1 MRTKVRNILKSNK
14 IIYNIYFCITSFIL
28 KFIGFFIKTDN
39 NLVLFVSYS
48 GRKYDDSPRFL
59 YEYMKTNDKY
69 KNYKCIWAFE
79 NPNNYPISDDEKI
92 KIDSIKYYITALKA
106 KYWITNSSITRGLN
120 FKKKKTKYI
129 IFQHGTVGIKKL
141 GVDINKN
148 NTSFKIKKEED
159 IDMFIIQGKKEKEIL
174 ERCLGLKDNIYKLG
188 LPRNDEL
195 AHVTKKKINEVRKKL
210 NIPKD
215 KKVILYAPTFREFY
229 KDNKLNTY
237 IKTPFDFKKLESELG
252 NEYVLVVTAHY
263 EVARMLNIP
272 NDNNFVINAFNYP
285 YINDLLIS
293 ADILISDY
301 SSVFFDYAILERPMI
316 CFANDYNLYKK
327 ERGFYTDLNKLFYDG
342 VIKNQKDLVGIIKN
356 MDYKKHSKHTKK
368 IKDEFIEIY
377 GNTVNVCAEKIFFG
391 DD

>member
-120 FKKKKTKYI
+120 FKKNKTKYI